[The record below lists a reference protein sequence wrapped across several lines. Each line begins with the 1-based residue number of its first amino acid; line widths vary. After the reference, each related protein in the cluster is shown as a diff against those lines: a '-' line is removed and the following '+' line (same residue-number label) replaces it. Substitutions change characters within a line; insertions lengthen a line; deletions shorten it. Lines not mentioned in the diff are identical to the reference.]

1 VRRRKVQ
8 YHRQVFHKDNEM
20 PPFEEIDNTAD
31 WAFRVSAPSIEA
43 LFTEGAESL
52 YRMSGVQMEPASGKI
67 RKILLSADDRESLFI
82 QWLNELVFLLDRER
96 LALHGIQ
103 IDQLTDTGLI
113 ASGHPAEVRSV
124 GKYVKAA
131 TYSGLRITQTDGVW
145 QATVVLDV

>member
-1 VRRRKVQ
+1 
-8 YHRQVFHKDNEM
+8 M

-31 WAFRVSAPSIEA
+31 WAFRVSALSSEA
-43 LFTEGAESL
+43 LFTEAAEAL
-52 YRMSGVQMEPASGKI
+52 YRMSGVQIEPASEKI

-131 TYSGLRITQTDGVW
+131 TYSGIKITQTDGVW

>member
-1 VRRRKVQ
+1 
-8 YHRQVFHKDNEM
+8 M

-31 WAFRVSAPSIEA
+31 WAFRVSALSSEE
-43 LFTEGAESL
+43 LFTEAAEAL
-52 YRMSGVQMEPASGKI
+52 YRMAGVQMEPASEKI

-82 QWLNELVFLLDRER
+82 QWLNELVFLLDRDR

-103 IDQLTDTGLI
+103 IDQLTDTLLSI
-113 ASGHPAEVRSV
+113 SGHPAEVRSV

-131 TYSGLRITQTDGVW
+131 TYSGIKITQTDGVW

>member
-1 VRRRKVQ
+1 
-8 YHRQVFHKDNEM
+8 M

>member
-1 VRRRKVQ
+1 
-8 YHRQVFHKDNEM
+8 M
-20 PPFEEIDNTAD
+20 PSFEEIDNTAD

-43 LFTEGAESL
+43 LFTEAAESL

-82 QWLNELVFLLDRER
+82 QWLNELVFLLDHER
-96 LALHGIQ
+96 LALHWIQ